1 MIRTLA
7 AKIPAFGFDADD
19 VTFNAYMAKRATGVF
34 AASPIV
40 QGRADVSGT
49 PDVLG
54 HVRGNLFGNP
64 TDYTYTNFD
73 PYQGNVALFWTPEYD
88 HDVATGMHYL
98 WYVSSTYYGA
108 YDYDNDRYQLV
119 VGSQTLTLASNA
131 VAGTRCSL
139 VFRWD
144 TKGTLDSSNYAC
156 ISLNDAH
163 TYGISTAPTVA
174 APGATIYVGSNG
186 TGGGSSGLIEAL
198 GYSRRLLWDGA
209 YGTPAVFDAS
219 GAVDEIAA
227 MNTPEDICLETGSW
241 DWTCFMPT
249 NSSAGVL
256 ATGIGNA
263 WSHPHSS
270 NLLKH
275 WTLEDAFYGGGQWA
289 VGFNGTSTNINCGS
303 GVTLDD
309 IPNGGTLTVDI
320 WYRTDGNTGTVQA
333 LVSKGSEVAP
343 NGWSLRLTATN
354 YLQLTIYLATTNA
367 VAQLDVSSSIDG
379 KWHHATG
386 YYDDATKTA
395 RVAND
400 GIWGSANVGAGAYLL
415 DAVRSLLIGRHNV
428 YSIHWFNGAIGWLRL
443 SDNDRHTAGTDFIPP
458 REFPGA
464 DGNTV
469 EAWNLNDGTGGTAV
483 AQVTTPGNDGT
494 ITDGTWEQQWDDV
507 LTPVYPT
514 SLESDGAATTINYG
528 SGANIDD
535 LPAAAF
541 TFEIWAMANTTGES
555 SNAVLALKSNYS
567 NNGWVLRLADAA
579 GRVQVLL
586 RNNNVWLIA
595 TTLAAVTV
603 IDGKWHHIAVTYD
616 DGGDKRIR
624 IYLDGLHVATS
635 GIGGGVYNADAAET
649 MYIASDNG
657 ASTWDGGVGWHR
669 MSNNK
674 RYPDGVNFIPPDRV
688 NPPANDANAQLLIY
702 MADGAGTTTT
712 DSSGNGYNGTITMG
726 AGRWWNTPDASPGPR
741 IFQWG
746 YDIGSDA
753 ANDGVHQHQAGL
765 AAGENYVARIPVRY
779 EADKR
784 CQPSIVAYDETNSAA
799 ISTFLGPW
807 LTGIHDGGDGV
818 AALADSTAPYWPYSL
833 VSGTIHNITDG
844 SSATITAA
852 GNSIAATLAGG
863 TNDDWDDDDVYLI
876 VPPDEWVWVEP
887 FCFELPTI
895 DRNGAAADCIE
906 ISFRLLN
913 SAGEGVIYWQQVELL
928 ENLLDNP
935 SLETGAGNPWI
946 PDGWANTGLDA
957 GDTQAS
963 STGGA
968 VIHSGSDCIQWN
980 VGATI
985 NEGAYDDGGGTPRFV
1000 SIGVWSYS
1008 TGTAGNYIGFANI
1021 NQGTWQY
1028 STTVFHRDLPTPVAW
1043 MHTPVV
1049 GRIVGGIG
1057 RIVLTALTSVGTR
1070 YLDDVYMV
1078 DLDDVSLTCTPTSKA
1093 NSAETSGLRID
1104 GTDQCTQ
1111 TQYRGKN
1118 LSNILNKNSWEV
1130 EFEVTPRHDAADV
1143 AKFGASSPDV
1153 LWLWGDGN
1161 NYLYID
1167 WSAASILRLNFNA
1180 NAGGDQSGTWNPA
1193 TMNAGTT
1200 YTIKLKGKRNSK
1212 MELYV
1217 DGNLRITISQPSAW
1231 GTTPSTAHW
1240 GHHYAG
1246 GLSYDATF
1254 N

>member
-1 MIRTLA
+1 M
-7 AKIPAFGFDADD
+7 GFDGASTGINFGSPAALDD
-19 VTFNAYMAKRATGVF
+19 LPSGAVMTVEGWFRDDAAETSARQLIQKGNWSAPAGWCIYRSSGLYGRVF
-34 AASPIV
+34 
-40 QGRADVSGT
+40 
-49 PDVLG
+49 
-54 HVRGNLFGNP
+54 
-64 TDYTYTNFD
+64 
-73 PYQGNVALFWTPEYD
+73 
-88 HDVATGMHYL
+88 
-98 WYVSSTYYGA
+98 
-108 YDYDNDRYQLV
+108 
-119 VGSQTLTLASNA
+119 
-131 VAGTRCSL
+131 
-139 VFRWD
+139 
-144 TKGTLDSSNYAC
+144 LDSSFC
-156 ISLNDAH
+156 
-163 TYGISTAPTVA
+163 
-174 APGATIYVGSNG
+174 APGI
-186 TGGGSSGLIEAL
+186 I
-198 GYSRRLLWDGA
+198 
-209 YGTPAVFDAS
+209 
-219 GAVDEIAA
+219 
-227 MNTPEDICLETGSW
+227 
-241 DWTCFMPT
+241 
-249 NSSAGVL
+249 
-256 ATGIGNA
+256 
-263 WSHPHSS
+263 
-270 NLLKH
+270 
-275 WTLEDAFYGGGQWA
+275 
-289 VGFNGTSTNINCGS
+289 
-303 GVTLDD
+303 
-309 IPNGGTLTVDI
+309 
-320 WYRTDGNTGTVQA
+320 
-333 LVSKGSEVAP
+333 VAP
-343 NGWSLRLTATN
+343 
-354 YLQLTIYLATTNA
+354 
-367 VAQLDVSSSIDG
+367 DG
-379 KWHHATG
+379 KWHHVAMYYNDTTKMSRIALDGVWSTTSTG
-386 YYDDATKTA
+386 
-395 RVAND
+395 
-400 GIWGSANVGAGAYLL
+400 VG
-415 DAVRSLLIGRHNV
+415 V
-428 YSIHWFNGAIGWLRL
+428 YSVDNADDLVIGKQAAAAAWYWNGGHGWWRI
-443 SDNDRHTAGTDFIPP
+443 SDNDRHGAVAGTDFIPP
-458 REFPGA
+458 REFPAA

-469 EAWNLNDGTGGTAV
+469 EAWSLNDGTGATAA
-483 AQVTTPGNDGT
+483 AQVTSPGNDGT
-494 ITDGTWEQQWDDV
+494 ISNGTWEQQWDDV

-514 SLESDGAATTINYG
+514 SLEFDGAATGIDCG
-528 SGANIDD
+528 SAAALDNLPNGAILNIDAWVRYD
-535 LPAAAF
+535 PASAASYLDIVGK
-541 TFEIWAMANTTGES
+541 TTSLNGNGWMLEITTGG
-555 SNAVLALKSNYS
+555 NAQFKVVLATTNM
-567 NNGWVLRLADAA
+567 
-579 GRVQVLL
+579 
-586 RNNNVWLIA
+586 IA
-595 TTLAAVTV
+595 SRDGFPR
-603 IDGKWHHIAVTYD
+603 DGKWHFVTCYYD
-616 DGGDKRIR
+616 DTTKTGRVAV
-624 IYLDGLHVATS
+624 DGLWGSPNT
-635 GIGGGVYNADAAET
+635 GVGAYQLDAAADLVVGK
-649 MYIASDNG
+649 MAYANLRFWDGAIGWLRLSDNDRFG
-657 ASTWDGGVGWHR
+657 AVAGTTFV
-669 MSNNK
+669 
-674 RYPDGVNFIPPDRV
+674 PPDRV
-688 NPPANDANAQLLIY
+688 NPPGADGNTIEQWNIQ
-702 MADGAGTTTT
+702 DGAGLTAIALVTTP
-712 DSSGNGYNGTITMG
+712 GNDGTITMG
-726 AGRWWNTPDASPGPR
+726 TGRWWNTPDASPGPR

-765 AAGENYVARIPVRY
+765 DAGENYVARVPVRY
-779 EADKR
+779 EADGR
-784 CQPSIVAYDETNSAA
+784 CQPSIVVYDETNGAA

-818 AALADSTAPYWPYSL
+818 AALVDSTAPYWPYSL

-1078 DLDDVSLTCTPTSKA
+1078 DLDDVSLTCTPASKA
-1093 NSAETSGLRID
+1093 NSAETSGLRVD

-1118 LSNILNKNSWEV
+1118 LSDILNKNNWEV
-1130 EFEVTPRHDAADV
+1130 EFEVTPRHDAADI

-1153 LWLWGDGN
+1153 LWLWGDAN
-1161 NYLYID
+1161 NYLYVD
-1167 WSAASILRLNFNA
+1167 FQAASIFRLVVNV
-1180 NAGGDQSGTWNPA
+1180 GGGGEVADKWDPA
-1193 TMNAGTT
+1193 TLDAGTT
-1200 YTIKLKGKRNSK
+1200 YTIKIKGKRNSK
-1212 MELYV
+1212 VEMFV
-1217 DGNLRITISQPSAW
+1217 DGILRCTINQPITW